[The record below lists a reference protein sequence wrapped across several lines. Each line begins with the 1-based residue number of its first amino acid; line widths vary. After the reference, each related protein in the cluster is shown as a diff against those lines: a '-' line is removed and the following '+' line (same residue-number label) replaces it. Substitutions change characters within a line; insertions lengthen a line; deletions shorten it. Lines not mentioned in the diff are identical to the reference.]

1 MTIMK
6 LKTAIVLAA
15 GFAAMCAY
23 ASAFSGEV
31 FSGYT
36 LLKQETKDM
45 QDDDFMNPGME
56 AVAKGAAM
64 FSTQGKKGVSCA
76 SCHGEGGKK
85 LDPKHIAQ
93 YPVLDSKTKRP
104 ITLQQRI
111 INEWTEQLGKAPL
124 QYESGDA
131 LALEAFVRNL
141 ARGQV
146 VNVQIDGAM
155 AAFYEEGEKLYETR
169 AGQLNMAC
177 NLCHENY
184 AGQKLRA
191 QVLSQGQ
198 TNGFPLYRLAT
209 GTLTGIQTRFNQCYD
224 AFRAK
229 PYPFGSEEYT
239 LLELYANARGNGLK
253 IETPAVRF

>member
-1 MTIMK
+1 MK
-6 LKTAIVLAA
+6 LKTTIILSA
-15 GFAAMCAY
+15 GFATLCAG
-23 ASAFSGEV
+23 AGAFSAEP

-36 LLKQETKDM
+36 LLRQETRAM
-45 QDDDFMNPGME
+45 QDDDFSNPGME

-64 FSTQGKKGVSCA
+64 FTAIGKSGKSCST
-76 SCHGEGGKK
+76 CHGEDGKQ
-85 LDPKHIAQ
+85 LDAKHLAR
-93 YPVLDSKTKRP
+93 YPVLDARTKRP
-104 ITLQQRI
+104 ITLQQRV
-111 INEWTEQLGKAPL
+111 INEWAEQNGNAPL
-124 QYESGDA
+124 KYESDEA
-131 LALEAFVRNL
+131 LALEAYVRGL
-141 ARGQV
+141 ARGQT
-146 VNVQIDGAM
+146 VNVQTDGAM
-155 AAFYEEGEKLYETR
+155 APFYEAGKKLYETR

-177 NLCHENY
+177 SSCHDDF

-209 GTLTGIQTRFNQCYD
+209 GKLTGSQTRFNQCYD
-224 AFRAK
+224 AFRAN

>member
-1 MTIMK
+1 MK
-6 LKTAIVLAA
+6 LKTAMLLGA
-15 GFAAMCAY
+15 GLTALCTCAY
-23 ASAFSGEV
+23 GFSGEA

-36 LLKQETKDM
+36 LLKQETKEM

-56 AVAKGAAM
+56 GVAKGAAM
-64 FSTQGKKGVSCA
+64 FARQGPKGVSCA

-104 ITLQQRI
+104 ITLQQRV
-111 INEWTEQLGKAPL
+111 INEWAEQLGNAPL
-124 QYESGDA
+124 KYESDDA

-146 VNVQIDGAM
+146 VNVQTDGAM
-155 AAFYEEGEKLYETR
+155 STFYEAGEKLYETR
-169 AGQLNMAC
+169 AGQLNMSC
-177 NLCHENY
+177 NLCHDTFP
-184 AGQKLRA
+184 GQKLRA

-209 GTLTGIQTRFNQCYD
+209 GKLTGIQTRFNQCYD

-229 PYPFGSEEYT
+229 PYPFGSDEYT